1 MGVLSSVLA
10 IFAQSGANILTINQS
25 IPTNG
30 TANVT
35 ISAETAG
42 MDCSMEELLS
52 KVQAAAG
59 VVKIEILAA

>member
-1 MGVLSSVLA
+1 VLSSVLA

-25 IPTNG
+25 IPTSG

-42 MDCSMEELLS
+42 MDCSMEELLA
-52 KVQAAAG
+52 KCRTRDG